1 MYRNVVISEF
11 AGPIREY
18 LKAQFLT
25 SPIVVGGSGGSGTR
39 LVVQLMQEHGIFMG
53 MRRNDSQDAMP
64 FVLIYEKY
72 INSYLEGK
80 VNCSDLVED
89 FVSAIIE
96 HRDNSTANS
105 NSFWGWKNPRSIYL
119 LPLLSELFEGMYFI
133 HVIRNGLAMSTS
145 TNQQQLT
152 KHGKHIIPEAYQS
165 LPDHEQSLILWS
177 IVNSAAADFGLKMGG
192 HYIMVRYEDVCEN
205 PKATMVNLM
214 NALKLP
220 LDDKKYLANYP
231 EINQTFHP
239 RPILSNVTQS
249 ITVPALTR
257 FGYIC

>member
-1 MYRNVVISEF
+1 MYRDVFIKEF
-11 AGPIREY
+11 ATPIKEY
-18 LKAQFLT
+18 LKAQCLP
-25 SPIVVGGSGGSGTR
+25 SPIVVGGVGGSGTR
-39 LVVQLMQEHGIFMG
+39 LVAQLMQEHGIFMG

-72 INSYLEGK
+72 INNYLKGK
-80 VNCSDLVED
+80 VNCSELVED

-133 HVIRNGLAMSTS
+133 HVIRDGLAMSTS
-145 TNQQQLT
+145 INQQQLT

-165 LPDHEQSLILWS
+165 LPDHEKSLILWS
-177 IVNSAAADFGLKMGG
+177 IANTAAADFGVKMGG

-205 PKATMVNLM
+205 PEATMLNLSNM
-214 NALKLP
+214 LKLP
-220 LDDKKYLANYP
+220 LATKKDLTNYP
-231 EINQTFHP
+231 EIHQTFHP
-239 RPILSNVTQS
+239 RPILSDVTQS
-249 ITVPALTR
+249 ITMPALTR
-257 FGYIC
+257 FGYTC